1 MKEFRVLAA
10 ALSMILI
17 SLAVSGAR
25 SVRAMSESST
35 FDIYEE
41 SERLVALTFDDGP
54 KEGMTD
60 ALLDM
65 LKEKGVHATFF
76 MIGAQVE
83 ENEDIVR
90 RMYEEGHQL
99 GMHTYS
105 HVDLSC
111 LSEEKQKEEIEKSR
125 KAIEAVVGPSRL
137 LLRPPFGEINQTLE
151 NWLDCPMILWSVDT
165 KDWTG
170 KSAAE
175 IIRETAETVKD
186 GDIIL
191 MHDISDYGLEG
202 AAGII
207 DELRRMGYTF
217 LTVDQLFACR
227 DIELEDGVTYRR
239 AR

>member
-10 ALSMILI
+10 ALCMLLV
-17 SLAVSGAR
+17 SLTVSGVR
-25 SVRAMSESST
+25 SVSATPESST
-35 FDIYEE
+35 YDIYED
-41 SERLVALTFDDGP
+41 SEKLVALTFDDGP
-54 KEGMTD
+54 KEGKTD

-83 ENEDIVR
+83 ENQALVR
-90 RMYEEGHQL
+90 RVYEEGHQI
-99 GMHTYS
+99 GIHTYS
-105 HVDLSC
+105 HVDLGC
-111 LSEEKQKEEIEKSR
+111 LSEEEQKEEIEKSEA
-125 KAIEAVVGPSRL
+125 AIEAVTGQGEL
-137 LLRPPFGEINQTLE
+137 MLRPPFGRINETLE
-151 NWLDCPMILWSVDT
+151 EWLDCPMILWSVDT
-165 KDWTG
+165 EDWTG

-191 MHDISDYGLEG
+191 MHDISEHGLAG

-207 DELRRMGYTF
+207 DELQRMGYTI
-217 LTVDQLFACR
+217 LTVEQLFACR
-227 DIELEDGVTYRR
+227 DIELEDGVAYRR

>member
-17 SLAVSGAR
+17 SLLVSGAR
-25 SVRAMSESST
+25 SVLAMSESST

-54 KEGMTD
+54 KEGKTD
-60 ALLDM
+60 VLLDM

-83 ENEDIVR
+83 KNQEIVR

-99 GMHTYS
+99 GIHTYS

-111 LSEEKQKEEIEKSR
+111 LTEEKQKEEIQKS
-125 KAIEAVVGPSRL
+125 KEAIESIIGPSHL
-137 LLRPPFGEINQTLE
+137 LLRPPFGEIDQVLE

-165 KDWTG
+165 EDWTG
-170 KSAAE
+170 KAAAE

-207 DELRRMGYTF
+207 DELQRMGYTF

-227 DIELEDGVTYRR
+227 DIELENGVTYRR